1 MDDVV
6 DHRPLSQDSTS
17 RLRRR
22 AWPLAMTVAFV
33 VTGMA
38 YSLFWAPVVRHHPYW
53 VTPGDLW
60 ATYRAAHWVGWGD
73 LGGIYGSGAGL
84 VTYPGILV
92 VLAPLAMFTGAFGLT
107 EAFPRFV
114 PHPTAW
120 LALGPAS
127 LLLCSIPLFAC
138 DAAAE
143 RLGISRRR
151 RAALCLAEAC
161 VLWNVSVFWGHP
173 EDAVAVGLALYALV
187 FALDRRWTG
196 AGWLFGAAMATQ
208 PLVIL
213 MFPVLLALGGR
224 RRVAGLAVRGFAPAF
239 ALVLTPLIS
248 QFHATTHALLDQ
260 PNFPG
265 VDHATPWTVL
275 APVLGGRGHSLVVA
289 AGPGRIVALVLAC
302 GLGWWA
308 RRWRERPDLILWAA
322 ATALALRCFT
332 ESVMVAF
339 YIWPALAIGLLVA
352 AHAGRLRLGIAAATA
367 IGITIVSQWR
377 LGELPWWAIMSAGL
391 VVVLAVGT
399 RAVRTP
405 TASGDGDFTVTSL
418 EPRPPRDL
426 VGALQ

>member
-1 MDDVV
+1 V
-6 DHRPLSQDSTS
+6 TI
-17 RLRRR
+17 
-22 AWPLAMTVAFV
+22 AFV
-33 VTGMA
+33 ATGMA
-38 YSLFWAPVVRHHPYW
+38 YSLFWAQVVRHQPYW

-73 LGGIYGSGAGL
+73 LGGIYSSGTAL
-84 VTYPGILV
+84 VTFPGILL
-92 VLAPLAMFTGAFGLT
+92 VLAPVAMVTGSFGLT

-114 PHPTAW
+114 LHPTAW

-127 LLLCSIPLFAC
+127 LLLCSIALFAC

-143 RLGISRRR
+143 RLGVSRRR
-151 RAALCLAEAC
+151 RAVLCLAEAS
-161 VLWNVSVFWGHP
+161 VLWNVSVLWGHP
-173 EDAVAVGLALYALV
+173 EDAVAVGLALYAFV
-187 FALDRRWTG
+187 FALGRRWTG

-224 RRVAGLAVRGFAPAF
+224 RRIVGLAMRGAAPAF
-239 ALVLTPLIS
+239 VLVLTPLIS

-265 VDHATPWTVL
+265 VDHATPWTAL
-275 APVLGGRGHSLVVA
+275 APVLGGKGNSLAVA
-289 AGPGRIVALVLAC
+289 AGPGRIFALVLAC

-339 YIWPALAIGLLVA
+339 YIWPALAIGLVVA
-352 AHAGRLRLGIAAATA
+352 ARAGRLRLGLGAATA
-367 IGITIVSQWR
+367 IGITIVAQWR
-377 LGELPWWAIMSAGL
+377 LGEFPWWVTMTVGL
-391 VVVLAVGT
+391 MVLLAVGA
-399 RAVRTP
+399 RGVRTP
-405 TASGDGDFTVTSL
+405 TESSAGDVAVLSG

-426 VGALQ
+426 VGAFQ